1 MDQLKIEMFDINRIK
16 PYEGNP
22 RRNDQAVDR
31 MCGSLKEFGF
41 KVPLL
46 VRGDGE
52 LVDGH
57 LRWKAAKKL
66 GLEVVPICEVR

>member
-1 MDQLKIEMFDINRIK
+1 MNQLKIEMFDTNRIT
-16 PYEGNP
+16 PYARNP
-22 RRNDQAVDR
+22 RRNDGAVDQ
-31 MCGSLKEFGF
+31 MCGSLREFGF

-57 LRWKAAKKL
+57 LRWKAARSWRTSRPTL
-66 GLEVVPICEVR
+66 RV